1 MMDAFG
7 ISPENQTV
15 SRITLAGHGM
25 TASILTWGGARCRIF
40 DFTGMKS
47 PSSSVFGIFMIFRT
61 ISTIR
66 DIMA

>member
-15 SRITLAGHGM
+15 SRITLAEHGM
-25 TASILTWGGARCRIF
+25 TASILTWGPRGRIF

-47 PSSSVFGIFMIFRT
+47 PSSSVFGIFGIFRT